1 MYSGL
6 LSFLPLLYMLSNYL
20 PAIKYIYI
28 AILYIFVFLALY
40 TPHMQSIG
48 YGSFFGL
55 QMIFTVIYLF
65 ELFTDTNR
73 DSKIISIDIPA
84 SRYIDAYSLNLP
96 YWWIL
101 VPSLGMQFASAL
113 LMTMTWSYLSKWDDK
128 VPISTRNEII
138 ISRWKAFNIVITF
151 ALLMLVF
158 SYTTRFAMPF
168 VPLGGSYKIWIFIN
182 MIFALLLSIIN
193 LVYANKL
200 STLRFTRTD
209 G

>member
-1 MYSGL
+1 
-6 LSFLPLLYMLSNYL
+6 MLSNYL
-20 PAIKYIYI
+20 PVIKYVYI

-65 ELFTDTNR
+65 ELFMDASR
-73 DSKIISIDIPA
+73 DNKVIAMDIPA
-84 SRYIDAYSLNLP
+84 SRYMGAYSLNLP

-101 VPSLGMQFASAL
+101 VPSFGLQFGSSL
-113 LMTMTWSYLSKWDDK
+113 LMTMTWSYLSKRDVT
-128 VPISTRNEII
+128 VPLSKHNEVI
-138 ISRWKAFNIVITF
+138 ISRWKAFNIIITF

-158 SYTTRFAMPF
+158 SYFTRFGLPM
-168 VPLGGSYKIWIFIN
+168 VPMGGSYKLWIFIN

-193 LVYANKL
+193 FVYANDL
-200 STLRFTRTD
+200 SKLRFTSTD